1 MRFEVWQAFID
12 ELVTLLLSIKTH
24 TGAMI
29 VWRTTF
35 MVSERS
41 TKRVAECQSLL

>member
-35 MVSERS
+35 MVSDS
-41 TKRVAECQSLL
+41 AKRVAECQSLF